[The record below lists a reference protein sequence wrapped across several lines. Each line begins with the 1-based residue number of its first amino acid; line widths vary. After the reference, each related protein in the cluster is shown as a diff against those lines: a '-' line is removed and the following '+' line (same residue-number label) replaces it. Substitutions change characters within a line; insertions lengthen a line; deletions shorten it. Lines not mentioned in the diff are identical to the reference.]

1 MIHCAVQTATSPSP
15 QPIDNTID
23 LKRLYPDRFEGNGD
37 FKGEL
42 HLNLQENAQPV
53 VQPPSK
59 YPIQLLD
66 KKGGKSSSQHSIMEP
81 TDWANALVFIRK
93 ASGGLHICLNPRSL
107 NQCIKRTHHKT
118 PTLETTN
125 HLSGSKVF
133 RKLDAKHGCWST
145 KLNEVSSKLRTFNSP
160 IRWFR
165 FKRLPFGLNVSQD
178 TFQQCMDQIVS
189 QCQGT
194 IGITNN
200 TIVHLKDD
208 EDHNKKLH
216 HLVKVAGKC
225 GLVFDAE
232 KCSIKTL

>member
-81 TDWANALVFIRK
+81 TDWANALVFIRIPQWG
-93 ASGGLHICLNPRSL
+93 A
-107 NQCIKRTHHKT
+107 
-118 PTLETTN
+118 
-125 HLSGSKVF
+125 
-133 RKLDAKHGCWST
+133 A
-145 KLNEVSSKLRTFNSP
+145 
-160 IRWFR
+160 
-165 FKRLPFGLNVSQD
+165 
-178 TFQQCMDQIVS
+178 
-189 QCQGT
+189 
-194 IGITNN
+194 
-200 TIVHLKDD
+200 
-208 EDHNKKLH
+208 
-216 HLVKVAGKC
+216 
-225 GLVFDAE
+225 DAE
-232 KCSIKTL
+232 IKVPSGENTELKRSPF